1 MVVIGSVAGLVFL
14 IVTLILV
21 SNRDRGKIEIYF
33 RDGRRKEIDS
43 FSSTMEDLYD
53 CKHCHNHY

>member
-33 RDGRRKEIDS
+33 RDGKKERD
-43 FSSTMEDLYD
+43 
-53 CKHCHNHY
+53 